1 MGQRVRGRAIVV
13 LALSVGV
20 IGACT
25 MNSPPEPATRLRS
38 MPRAEQPDRVPGE
51 YIVTL
56 KAAVNDYHQEVRSA
70 YAGFGIIH
78 MKPIENNRY
87 LLKLERDPGLSV
99 IKQKAEQT
107 PAIESVQPNFIY
119 RAQ

>member
-25 MNSPPEPATRLRS
+25 MNSPPEPAPRLRS
-38 MPRAEQPDRVPGE
+38 MPRAEQADRVPGE

-56 KAAVNDYHQEVRSA
+56 KAGAKDRHQDVRNV
-70 YAGFGIIH
+70 YTDFGIIH
-78 MKPIENNRY
+78 MKPIGNNRY
-87 LLKLERDPGLSV
+87 VLKLERDPGLSV
-99 IKQKAEQT
+99 IKQKAEHA

-119 RAQ
+119 RTQ